1 MLKTVETMGESVDIP
16 VQLKKQKTSEA
27 QDKKKKNKL
36 TANAGWEEFDDGA
49 NPEW

>member
-27 QDKKKKNKL
+27 QNKTKKL
-36 TANAGWEEFDDGA
+36 MANARWEEVDDGA